1 MVKLSPESVAE
12 GMWVKVIYKK
22 ELFLGKLV
30 AVCDRG
36 CDYCCFKMPYRTE
49 YNGTT
54 FESKDDSV
62 FFHTVYAVNNNPVNV
77 KVGRQF
83 LWQYEM
89 DR

>member
-49 YNGTT
+49 
-54 FESKDDSV
+54 
-62 FFHTVYAVNNNPVNV
+62 
-77 KVGRQF
+77 
-83 LWQYEM
+83 
-89 DR
+89 